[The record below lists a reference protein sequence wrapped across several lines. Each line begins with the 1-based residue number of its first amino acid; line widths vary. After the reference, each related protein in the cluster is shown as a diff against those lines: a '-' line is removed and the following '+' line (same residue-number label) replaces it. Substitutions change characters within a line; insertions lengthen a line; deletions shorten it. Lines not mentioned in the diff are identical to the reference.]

1 MAQVVRTKI
10 PPSGANARVLE
21 HSSYDFRA
29 LAQTTGNIWFVD
41 SNAASGGN
49 GKSPEGA
56 VTTTDAAINLCS
68 AGDTILVMEG
78 HAETLAAAA
87 AVAQDVA
94 GVKIIGLGVGARRP
108 TYSFSATDSTWTI
121 AGASTLVKNIRVKST
136 VNELVKFFSVTGA
149 NVTLDAVDVVDGG
162 SAKEAIQFCLTTA
175 DADDLCIQNCYHV
188 QATAA
193 ASTMRWIYLVGTTG
207 ARILNNTFIL
217 KLADNATDAV
227 VSADG
232 DTRLTEIRGN
242 RMHVT
247 GYTAGLVSVVIG
259 ASGATGIHT
268 DGRYYCDTTI
278 TTTINDCPSMASF
291 EVYCSNDLDKN
302 GILDPVV
309 GS

>member
-1 MAQVVRTKI
+1 MPRTRQG
-10 PPSGANARVLE
+10 SFSSRTVE
-21 HSSYDFRA
+21 HNLYDLRSFVP
-29 LAQTTGNIWFVD
+29 TTGNIFFVD

-49 GKSPEGA
+49 GLTPEGA
-56 VTTTDAAINLCS
+56 VTTLDAAINLCT
-68 AGDTILVMEG
+68 ANNGDIIYVMEG
-78 HAETLAAAA
+78 HAETISTATG
-87 AVAQDVA
+87 VAQDVA
-94 GVKIIGLGVGARRP
+94 GISIIGLGQGADRP
-108 TYSFSATDSTWTI
+108 LFSFSATDSLWAI
-121 AGASTLVKNIRVKST
+121 SAASSLVKNIRVKST
-136 VNELVKFFSVTGA
+136 VNELVTFFSITAA
-149 NVTLDAVDVVDGG
+149 NVTLDAVDVVDSG
-162 SAKEAIQFCLTTA
+162 SAKEAIQFVLTTA
-175 DADDLCIQNCYHV
+175 DADDLTIQNCYHV

-227 VSADG
+227 ISADG
-232 DTRLTEIRGN
+232 NSRLTEIRGN

-247 GYTAGLVSVVIG
+247 GYTSGLVSCVIG

-278 TTTINDCPSMASF
+278 VTTINDTPSMASF

>member
-1 MAQVVRTKI
+1 MPRTLI
-10 PPSGANARVLE
+10 PQSGGNRRTVGHNL
-21 HSSYDFRA
+21 YDFS
-29 LAQTTGNIWFVD
+29 QFVPTTGNIWFVD

-49 GKSPEGA
+49 GLSPEGA
-56 VTTTDAAINLCS
+56 VTTLDAAINLCT
-68 AGDTILVMEG
+68 ANNGDIIYVMEG
-78 HAETLAAAA
+78 HAETISTATG
-87 AVAQDVA
+87 VAQDVA
-94 GVKIIGLGVGARRP
+94 GISIIGLGHGSDRP
-108 TYSFSATDSTWTI
+108 LFSFSATDSLWAI
-121 AGASTLVKNIRVKST
+121 SAAASLVKNIRVKST
-136 VNELVKFFSVTGA
+136 INELVKFFSVSAA
-149 NVTLDAVDVVDGG
+149 NVTLDGVDVVDGG
-162 SAKEAIQFCLTTA
+162 ATFEAIQFVLTTA
-175 DADDLCIQNCYHV
+175 DADDLTIQNCYHV

-193 ASTMRWIYLVGTTG
+193 ASTMRWIYLVGCTG

-227 VSADG
+227 ISADG
-232 DTRLTEIRGN
+232 NTRLTEIGRN

-247 GYTAGLVSVVIG
+247 GYTAALVSAVIG
-259 ASGATGIHT
+259 ASGATGIHY